1 MSQDHRRHPRPP
13 AGNSQEGK
21 ETGLFSPRLAG
32 AWEGGQQQIHVKV
45 SGVGWGSSTEPRNPH
60 TRPLAVSF
68 HQPLSHYP
76 LLQRAVSD
84 LSIHHLLRIKLSPF
98 RFRGEAP
105 SPIAKSF
112 RR

>member
-1 MSQDHRRHPRPP
+1 M
-13 AGNSQEGK
+13 
-21 ETGLFSPRLAG
+21 
-32 AWEGGQQQIHVKV
+32 KV
-45 SGVGWGSSTEPRNPH
+45 SGVGWGSSTEPT
-60 TRPLAVSF
+60 TRTQGRLPLVFST
-68 HQPLSHYP
+68 LSHYP

-112 RR
+112 GDN